1 MKFLLALLIVL
12 SAAPAHAAG
21 RSITYYLDGAR
32 FEEESA
38 ATRGYLEIALP
49 AAVVPDS
56 LRIRPL
62 AGSSIARVEIQ
73 KARPTPKREKEL
85 DALLERKRRLEDR
98 LRALEVRED
107 IFKAAAKS
115 QSSKAPRKTKTNP
128 EPMETIR
135 KGTEFAVAQLE
146 VVYRAR
152 RSAEDGI
159 KAVEARLSA
168 LRKEGGVGGSV
179 ARVWVGGKGRI
190 TASYLVAGSGW
201 TPVYDFRLDGSGA
214 MDVTLHALFPRPDK
228 GTTAAVVAAPL
239 AATDKEASRRAIAA
253 PFGEVL
259 KFHVPAVR
267 EIGGQSGPEG
277 MAVSFVN
284 GAGAPLP
291 PGEATIFRSGEY
303 LGKAAFKGVQPG
315 ATGEVVLC
323 KGFTAALD

>member
-12 SAAPAHAAG
+12 ASAPAHAAG

-32 FEEESA
+32 IEEESA
-38 ATRGYLEIALP
+38 AARGYLEIPLP
-49 AAVVPDS
+49 ASLVPDS

-62 AGSSIARVEIQ
+62 AGSSIVRVEMQ
-73 KARPTPKREKEL
+73 RARPTPKREKEL
-85 DALLERKRRLEDR
+85 GALMERKRRLEDR

-146 VVYRAR
+146 EVYRAR

-159 KAVEARLSA
+159 KAVEARLA
-168 LRKEGGVGGSV
+168 TLKKEGGVGGSV
-179 ARVWVGGKGRI
+179 ARVWVGGKGRVA
-190 TASYLVAGSGW
+190 ASYLLQGSGW
-201 TPVYDFRLDGSGA
+201 TPSYDFRLDGSGT
-214 MDVTLHALFPRPDK
+214 MDVTLHALFPRSDK
-228 GTTAAVVAAPL
+228 GTTVAVVAAPF
-239 AATDKEASRRAIAA
+239 AATEKEAPRRTIAA

-259 KFHVPAVR
+259 TFHVPVVH
-267 EIGGQSGPEG
+267 EKSGQPGQEG
-277 MAVSFVN
+277 MAFSFVN

-303 LGKAAFKGVQPG
+303 LGKAGFKGVRPG
-315 ATGEVVLC
+315 ATGDVLLG
-323 KGFTAALD
+323 KGLTASQD